1 MENRCLL
8 ALFSWLAQLT
18 FLHKPGRLL
27 KGGTARNGLG
37 SPTTSTS
44 VINRENVPPDCPV
57 GRSDGGSSSAE
68 GSSSQ
73 VMTMLCQVDKI

>member
-8 ALFSWLAQLT
+8 ALFLWLAQLT

-44 VINRENVPPDCPV
+44 VINRENVPQTVLWAGLMEAVPQLRVPLP
-57 GRSDGGSSSAE
+57 R
-68 GSSSQ
+68 
-73 VMTMLCQVDKI
+73 

>member
-8 ALFSWLAQLT
+8 ALFSWLSQLT
-18 FLHKPGRLL
+18 FLHKPGHLL

-44 VINRENVPPDCPV
+44 VINRENVPHCPV

-68 GSSSQ
+68 VSSSQ
-73 VMTMLCQVDKI
+73 VTMLCQVDKT